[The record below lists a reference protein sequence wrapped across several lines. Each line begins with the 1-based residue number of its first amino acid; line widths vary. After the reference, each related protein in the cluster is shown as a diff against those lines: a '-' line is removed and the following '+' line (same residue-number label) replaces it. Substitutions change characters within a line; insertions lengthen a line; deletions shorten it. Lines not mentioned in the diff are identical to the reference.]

1 MCQYETLDFWV
12 KMTQYKCGGE
22 NMIKHNLVEEQKSLE
37 LDYQSAYVQLF
48 GEISTLVE
56 RIETMGIRMSLDEVK
71 DTLIQLLAQAED
83 TACR

>member
-1 MCQYETLDFWV
+1 
-12 KMTQYKCGGE
+12 
-22 NMIKHNLVEEQKSLE
+22 MIKHNLVEEQKSLE

-56 RIETMGIRMSLDEVK
+56 RIETIGIRMSLDEVK
-71 DTLIQLLAQAED
+71 DTLIQSLAQAED

>member
-1 MCQYETLDFWV
+1 
-12 KMTQYKCGGE
+12 
-22 NMIKHNLVEEQKSLE
+22 MIKHNLVEEQKSLE

>member
-1 MCQYETLDFWV
+1 M
-12 KMTQYKCGGE
+12 M
-22 NMIKHNLVEEQKSLE
+22 KHNLVEEQKSLE